1 MLYKLTSE
9 IKIEY
14 PHKGN
19 KMHLS
24 TMDGNLHFNLC
35 LLSVT
40 MKISFIGYS
49 QLTDAYRSIKQPVV
63 Q

>member
-1 MLYKLTSE
+1 MLCRLTSE

-14 PHKGN
+14 PLKGN

-35 LLSVT
+35 LLSVII
-40 MKISFIGYS
+40 KISFIGYS
-49 QLTDAYRSIKQPVV
+49 QLSDAYRSVKQLVV

>member
-1 MLYKLTSE
+1 MLCKLTSE